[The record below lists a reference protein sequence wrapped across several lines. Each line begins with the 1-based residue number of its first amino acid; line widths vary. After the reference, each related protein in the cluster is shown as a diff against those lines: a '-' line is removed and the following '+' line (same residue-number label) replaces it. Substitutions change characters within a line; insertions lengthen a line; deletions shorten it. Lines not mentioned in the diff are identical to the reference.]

1 MGFFSTNEHSNLY
14 RSYEFPVVEGYD
26 GTVGCGLALMEGY
39 QNDLALFTAAVVS
52 DLNEMASLNEGA
64 SAFEV
69 QALQEAS
76 ISGMLEAIKKFFV
89 KLGAKIKAIFTAF
102 MAKLESYFTKDLK
115 AYVKKYERSLDKKDF
130 KDMKVKCML
139 VKGDKY
145 TLPEVYKADGYNFS
159 KSVKISADADKQ
171 VEDDYE
177 NTDRDDYIK
186 EAYTDIVAGANVETN
201 AEFDDWYKEQLF
213 NDEEVKDDWDYAKVR
228 AIAARLTNETKC
240 LSEIKTFYDKL
251 QNDIKKILKEID
263 TIDKNITK
271 QYKGND
277 TGKSTVGDV
286 GYKVGVDYTRSNK
299 GFKQSGAVSAQDGSA
314 GSNEKGRPVNLSTA
328 SKAVSILRQK
338 ASAFQD
344 VVLHI
349 SQTVMKEAK
358 HGIAQDKKVF
368 AAAVAYKA
376 TTTESTL
383 LDMIAECAYDET
395 LEALDS
401 AV

>member
-159 KSVKISADADKQ
+159 KSVNISADADKQ

-277 TGKSTVGDV
+277 TGKSTEGDV

-314 GSNEKGRPVNLSTA
+314 RPNEKGRPVNLSTA

>member
-277 TGKSTVGDV
+277 TGKSTEGDV

-314 GSNEKGRPVNLSTA
+314 RPNEKGRPVNLSTA